1 MVRKKKD
8 QENIIPALLNVKPAR
23 NRAPRHR
30 SNKPAGKSA
39 KSDEPTNPNDA
50 GSGGDLT
57 YASKYLRADGPTRTA
72 LNMHLN
78 RVGFDVHRFAYT
90 EEEQGM
96 SPLAPY
102 VQRRI

>member
-1 MVRKKKD
+1 MARKKKD

-30 SNKPAGKSA
+30 SNKPTG
-39 KSDEPTNPNDA
+39 KSDEPTDSNDA
-50 GSGGDLT
+50 GSSDLT

-78 RVGFDVHRFAYT
+78 RVGFDLHRYAYT